1 MCWPLGKALLLGC
14 DNMHLIF
21 YISGFSQQ
29 SGIGSGFSVRH
40 KVGTGRLQQRDLA
53 RLPFLSGSEVC
64 EKQSRP
70 EGVEGLESLGRKAAE
85 AGSCVWVAGSHQ
97 GGRDE

>member
-1 MCWPLGKALLLGC
+1 MGWPLGKALLLGC

-29 SGIGSGFSVRH
+29 SGIGSGFSVRRE
-40 KVGTGRLQQRDLA
+40 VGTGRLQQWDLA

-70 EGVEGLESLGRKAAE
+70 EGWK
-85 AGSCVWVAGSHQ
+85 VWRAWGEKQQKQ
-97 GGRDE
+97 GAVFG